1 MGHIVLLGDS
11 VFDNAAYTGPEPDVI
26 THLRSVLPPRWKAT
40 LCAVDGAT
48 TTGLL
53 SQVRCVPADATHLI
67 VSVGGNDA
75 LSNIDLLSLSTRSTA
90 EALTLFGR
98 RVATFEQSYRRGLAP
113 VLALRKPLT
122 VCTIYNGD
130 LPDREQ
136 AALARVALM
145 LFNDTIFRVACEH
158 RLTAIDLRL
167 ICSEAED
174 YANPIEP
181 SGQGG
186 LKIATAVA
194 RAIGAIP
201 APTQPAKIWGLC

>member
-11 VFDNAAYTGPEPDVI
+11 VFDNGAYTGSEPDVV
-26 THLRSVLPPRWKAT
+26 THLRSALPADWRAT

-48 TTGLL
+48 TTNLA
-53 SQVRCVPADATHLI
+53 SQARCVPADATHLF

-75 LSNIDLLSLSTRSTA
+75 LANIDLLSTPVRSTA
-90 EALTLFGR
+90 EALRLFGA
-98 RVATFEQSYRRGLAP
+98 RVAAFEQSYRRGLVP

-122 VCTIYNGD
+122 ICTIYNGD

-145 LFNDTIFRVACEH
+145 MFNDTIVRIAFEH
-158 RLTAIDLRL
+158 RLPTIDLRL
-167 ICSEAED
+167 ICSERED

-181 SGQGG
+181 SGRGG
-186 LKIATAVA
+186 RKIALVVA
-194 RAIGAIP
+194 CAAGVFSD
-201 APTQPAKIWGLC
+201 